1 MIQST
6 DNNNLIKLCA
16 TEVKDTFQRMAAF
29 TAIFKN
35 LPVAESVKSKMVGKA
50 TKEKAAWYA
59 CIVNPN
65 IDVLLLSEYFDAKQS
80 RNILL
85 KKETDQYQ
93 ITISHFAELRTLNS
107 HQSVYENLLTEKDE
121 EVVQTSFDLFSTH
134 KVVRETCPDKIKKL
148 FSQWQLKNTTNT
160 EFETLL
166 LQFNDWHALN
176 NFSFNGQR
184 HLVLWFNYQLWKL
197 FGDGALFFNVEHFFF
212 HHWNKESRDN
222 VMSIKELIKFLS
234 DSCSK
239 LQQDL
244 LAMYRDEIGF
254 NDFQPE
260 QKIANNYLT
269 LQGFQITDLPVNADD
284 YSVHLNKVIAKK
296 GFVSNEDITFKVQLE
311 KLLVTLQQLAASGRV
326 KVVIEQEKWWAGL
339 IAGERKTDRLQSYCN
354 VSISTVEPEW
364 EMLQQVQPI
373 RIQPVKKAVETVS
386 ISEPQLP
393 RQKAF
398 FG

>member
-1 MIQST
+1 MIQAS

-35 LPVAESVKSKMVGKA
+35 LPVADSVKGKMVGKA

-65 IDVLLLSEYFDAKQS
+65 IDVVLLPEYFDTKQS

-93 ITISHFAELRTLNS
+93 TTISHFAELRSLSS
-107 HQSVYENLLTEKDE
+107 HQSVYENLLTEKE
-121 EVVQTSFDLFSTH
+121 EVVQTSFDLFSSH

-148 FSQWQLKNTTNT
+148 FSQWQLKNNANT

-166 LQFNDWHALN
+166 LQFNDWHTMN
-176 NFSFNGQR
+176 NFSFTGQR

-222 VMSIKELIKFLS
+222 VMSIKELIKFFS

-239 LQQDL
+239 LQQEL
-244 LAMYRDEIGF
+244 LAMYREDIGF
-254 NDFQPE
+254 NDFQAE
-260 QKIANNYLT
+260 QKIANNYLA
-269 LQGFQITDLPVNADD
+269 LMEFQLTDLPVNADD

-296 GFVSNEDITFKVQLE
+296 GFVSNEDITFKVQQE
-311 KLLVTLQQLAASGRV
+311 KLLSTLQHLVSTGRI

-339 IAGERKTDRLQSYCN
+339 IAGERKTDRLKSYCN
-354 VSISTVEPEW
+354 VNISKAEPQW
-364 EMLQQVQPI
+364 DMLQQVQPI
-373 RIQPVKKAVETVS
+373 RIQPVKKSVETVNMA
-386 ISEPQLP
+386 EQQLP

>member
-1 MIQST
+1 
-6 DNNNLIKLCA
+6 
-16 TEVKDTFQRMAAF
+16 
-29 TAIFKN
+29 
-35 LPVAESVKSKMVGKA
+35 MVGKA